1 MKKTVATVLAVL
13 TLFLSGC
20 NKTENAETEPAIT
33 TAAPASTEAVNEPA
47 TTDVPEE
54 KDTRVAAVFSI
65 PGGFY
70 EDEMKLELSL
80 PEAAPEGAYITY
92 TTDNSE
98 PDGNSKK
105 YKSPITV
112 AKKDVTVVRAAC
124 FDTDGKYLG
133 YIRTA
138 TYIKAPSA
146 RFSTYVVSLVTEE
159 QNLYGDTGIISNPRN
174 SGKEWERPCHVEI
187 FTEDGERIISQ
198 DAGIRIFGGSSRGLQ
213 QKSFRLIARKD
224 GYYDGMKYNG
234 KGSFEYPFF
243 DGRTVV
249 AGDSK
254 GELLTRYDRL
264 ILRNGGNDSLQ
275 ATAADPTSM
284 TLTRDA
290 VANAFTA
297 AMSDKIAYQASRF
310 AVVYLNGEYYGILDM
325 KEDINDDYMQNVYGL
340 DEEKITV
347 IKSELDTTRHCDRH
361 DNGGSCRFDDVW
373 FFYELDDGADGELE
387 EYEKTCKEA
396 LSALGGT
403 KEELDA
409 AYEKLASKLDVRN
422 FLEYTAICL
431 YCCNTDWPHNNI
443 RVWRYTGEQIEG
455 NEYSDGKWRFT
466 TRDMD
471 FCFGRYKCLVLPEIY
486 TQADTDNISFV
497 LDNYKNGA
505 YEYAG
510 NYPDSLYLQGL
521 LALCLHNDGFRE
533 DFLEYCK
540 KLYDAPAVTK
550 LKNIMADY
558 NGQIENEIAFHIKCW
573 KKTVDKHYNNATWE
587 ENTSY
592 MFDFADARPKYFKSY
607 IKYIKKNF
615 K

>member
-1 MKKTVATVLAVL
+1 MRKTVAAILAVL
-13 TLFLSGC
+13 TLLLSACVQNDIKETGTVADTAAQ
-20 NKTENAETEPAIT
+20 TEAVTEPE
-33 TAAPASTEAVNEPA
+33 STEA
-47 TTDVPEE
+47 PEE
-54 KDTRVAAVFSI
+54 KDTRIAAVFSL
-65 PGGFY
+65 PAGLY
-70 EDEMKLELSL
+70 ESEQKLELSL

-98 PDGNSKK
+98 PTEKSKK
-105 YKSPITV
+105 YTSPVTV
-112 AKKDVTVVRAAC
+112 GKKDVTVIRAAC
-124 FDTDGKYLG
+124 FDAEGGYLG

-138 TYIKAPSA
+138 TYIKTSPN
-146 RFSTYVVSLVTEE
+146 RYSTFVISLVTEE

-187 FTEDGERIISQ
+187 FKSDGERIISQ
-198 DAGIRIFGGSSRGLQ
+198 DAGIRIFGGSSRGLP

-224 GYYDGMKYNG
+224 GYYDEMKYNG
-234 KGSFEYPFF
+234 KGSFEYPLF
-243 DGRTVV
+243 DGRTVA
-249 AGDSK
+249 AGDNK
-254 GELLTRYDRL
+254 GELLQRYDRF

-275 ATAADPTSM
+275 ATAADPTLM

-297 AMSDKIAYQASRF
+297 EMSDNVTYQASRF

-325 KEDINDDYMQNVYGL
+325 KEDINDDYIQNVYGL
-340 DEEKITV
+340 DEEKVTV

-409 AYEKLASKLDVRN
+409 AYEKLSQKFDLRN

-443 RVWRYTGEQIEG
+443 RVWRYTGEAVEG
-455 NEYSDGKWRFT
+455 NPYSDGKWRFT

-486 TQADTDNISFV
+486 TQADTDNISFT
-497 LDNYKNGA
+497 LGNYKNGA

-540 KLYDAPAVTK
+540 KLYDQSAVTL
-550 LKNIMADY
+550 LKQIMERY
-558 NGQIENEIAFHIKCW
+558 NAQIETEIAHHVKKW
-573 KKTVDKHYNNATWE
+573 KKTIDGDYTALTWE
-587 ENTSY
+587 ENTTY
-592 MFDFADARPKYFKSY
+592 MYDFADKRPKYFKHNLQF
-607 IKYIKKNF
+607 ITNNF